1 MQNPFKWF
9 LTGANKPPI
18 TDQKRVR
25 KIFLKRRYQGVIAMI
40 VGYAMYYV
48 MRLPLSVTKQPLLE
62 AGLTATQLGVIGA
75 GLTVSVAFGK
85 FINGFIG
92 DHANIKKILPLG
104 LLGAAI
110 INVVLGLSP
119 VYYVLFVV
127 MWILNGCF
135 QSMGSAPATVS
146 LSQWFPN
153 KKLATWY
160 GFFGIAHYL
169 GEGLTYVGTA
179 FIVAALGWRAAFFI
193 PGFICLLLAVIVYFF
208 MSDRPQTY
216 GLPSADEFEGEVA
229 LAKEVAQT
237 TTKEAQWETIKN
249 PFVWFAA
256 LSAIFMGFTRYSI
269 ASWGVI
275 FLQEEGGYDIVVAG
289 STLAI
294 VAVMGGV
301 GSVLS
306 GIISDRV
313 FRSHH
318 AVTAIVFGIVMLA
331 GIVGIATLYESR
343 SMCLIAAGVYGFGLG
358 IELSF
363 LGGMLAVSL
372 VSQKATGAAMGM
384 VGLLAYFG
392 ATLQELVN
400 GWLVEHFSVVVDGVT
415 VYHFDTIV
423 KFWIGSTLL
432 MVICVL
438 PVWYG
443 QKRQARRVQFEENDK
458 DIDTGCMA
466 EGEEMIGAGSFGG
479 GHNND

>member
-1 MQNPFKWF
+1 MHNPFKWF
-9 LTGANKPPI
+9 LSGADKPQIQDP
-18 TDQKRVR
+18 KKVR
-25 KIFLKRRYQGVIAMI
+25 KTFLTRRYSGVIAMI
-40 VGYAMYYV
+40 IGYAMYYV

-62 AGLTATQLGVIGA
+62 AGLTPTQLGVIGA
-75 GLTVSVAFGK
+75 GLSISVAFGK

-104 LLGAAI
+104 LLGAALV
-110 INVVLGLSP
+110 NVVLGLSP
-119 VYYVLFVV
+119 IYYGLFAV

-146 LSQWFPN
+146 LSQWFPK

-193 PGFICLLLAVIVYFF
+193 PGFICIGLALLVYFF
-208 MSDRPQTY
+208 MSDRPQVY
-216 GLPSADEFEGEVA
+216 GLPSADEFEGEIAV
-229 LAKEVAQT
+229 AKEVAQKS
-237 TTKEAQWETIKN
+237 TKEAQWEAVKS

-256 LSAIFMGFTRYSI
+256 LSAIFMGFTRYSV

-294 VAVMGGV
+294 VAVTGGA

-306 GIISDRV
+306 GIISDKV

-318 AVTAIVFGIVMLA
+318 AVTAIVFGIVMLMGLV
-331 GIVGIATLYESR
+331 GIVTLYESR
-343 SMCLIAAGVYGFGLG
+343 TVCLIAAAVYGFGLG

-392 ATLQELVN
+392 ATIQEIVN
-400 GWLVEHFSVVVDGVT
+400 GWLLEHFSVVADGVT
-415 VYHFDTIV
+415 TYHFDVIV
-423 KFWIGSTLL
+423 KFWIGSTIL
-432 MVICVL
+432 MVVCVL
-438 PVWYG
+438 PVWWG
-443 QKRQARRVQFEENDK
+443 QMRQQRKLNRLAAEETPDRELH
-458 DIDTGCMA
+458 TQSA
-466 EGEEMIGAGSFGG
+466 
-479 GHNND
+479 

>member
-1 MQNPFKWF
+1 MYNPFKWF
-9 LTGANKPPI
+9 LTGPDKPQI
-18 TDQKRVR
+18 TDEKKVR
-25 KIFLKRRYQGVIAMI
+25 KIFLRRRYQGVIAMTI
-40 VGYAMYYV
+40 GYAMYYV

-75 GLTVSVAFGK
+75 GLTIAVAFGK

-110 INVVLGLSP
+110 VNVVLGLSP

-146 LSQWFPN
+146 LSQWFPK

-179 FIVAALGWRAAFFI
+179 FLVAALGWRSAFFI
-193 PGFICLLLAVIVYFF
+193 PGFICIALAAVVYFF
-208 MSDRPQTY
+208 MNDRPQTY

-229 LAKEVAQT
+229 VAKEVAQT
-237 TTKEAQWETIKN
+237 TTKAAQWETIKN

-256 LSAIFMGFTRYSI
+256 LSAIFMGFTRYSV

-294 VAVMGGV
+294 IAVMGGF

-306 GIISDRV
+306 GIISDKI
-313 FRSHH
+313 FRSRH
-318 AVTAIVFGIVMLA
+318 AITAIVFGLVMIA
-331 GIVGIATLYESR
+331 GLIGITTLYESR
-343 SMCLIAAGVYGFGLG
+343 TLCLISAGVYGFGLG

-392 ATLQELVN
+392 ATLEELVN

-415 VYHFDTIV
+415 TYHLDTIA
-423 KFWIGSTLL
+423 KFWIGSTIL
-432 MVICVL
+432 MVVCVL

-443 QKRQARRVQFEENDK
+443 QARQNRRLKLEAERMKADSTVND
-458 DIDTGCMA
+458 
-466 EGEEMIGAGSFGG
+466 EEMIASGNAGGEQ
-479 GHNND
+479 NNG

>member
-9 LTGANKPPI
+9 LTGADKPPI
-18 TDQKRVR
+18 TDQKQVR
-25 KIFLKRRYQGVIAMI
+25 KTFLKRRYQGVIAMI

-62 AGLTATQLGVIGA
+62 AGLTAPQLGVIGA
-75 GLTVSVAFGK
+75 GLTIAVAFGK

-104 LLGAAI
+104 LLGAALV
-110 INVVLGLSP
+110 NVVLGLSP
-119 VYYVLFVV
+119 IYYVLFVV
-127 MWILNGCF
+127 MWVLNGCF

-146 LSQWFPN
+146 LSQWFPK

-193 PGFICLLLAVIVYFF
+193 PGFICLALAFVVYFF

-229 LAKEVAQT
+229 VAKEVAQT
-237 TTKEAQWETIKN
+237 STKEAQWETIKN

-256 LSAIFMGFTRYSI
+256 LSAIFMGFTRYSV

-294 VAVMGGV
+294 IAVMGGF

-306 GIISDRV
+306 GIISDKI

-318 AVTAIVFGIVMLA
+318 AVTAIVFGLVMIA
-331 GIVGIATLYESR
+331 GLVGIATLYESR
-343 SMCLIAAGVYGFGLG
+343 TLCLISAGVYGFGLG

-392 ATLQELVN
+392 ASLEELVN

-415 VYHFDTIV
+415 TYHFDTIV
-423 KFWIGSTLL
+423 KFWIGSTIL
-432 MVICVL
+432 MVVCVL

-443 QKRQARRVQFEENDK
+443 QIRRARK
-458 DIDTGCMA
+458 LAA
-466 EGEEMIGAGSFGG
+466 EGDKGLLEDSAAAEELIGSGNTGG
-479 GHNND
+479 EQDND